1 MAISNG
7 YCTLADVKAALRI
20 TDTVDDALLE
30 VAVES
35 ASRLIDGYTNRYF
48 YNAGTATKIY
58 LPSSSYEV
66 YTDDFQTSSITLRT
80 YEDGAFTTW
89 ASADYQ
95 LEPLNQ
101 SVGGVVMPYYRIR
114 AIDDPYFPMSQ
125 VLEYSVELT
134 AVFGWASVPTAI
146 KQACVVQA
154 MRLFKRLESPTGV
167 LGYGTDLGVVR
178 VSGRIDPD
186 VAMLINPYR
195 KMRATVAV

>member
-1 MAISNG
+1 MAITQG

-20 TDTVDDALLE
+20 TDSVDDSLLE

-35 ASRLIDGYTNRYF
+35 ASRLIDGYANRSF
-48 YNAGTATKIY
+48 YSAGTATRQY
-58 LPSSSYEV
+58 LPSNNYEV

-89 ASADYQ
+89 SSADYQ

-101 SVGGVVMPYYRIR
+101 NVGGVAVPYYRIR
-114 AIDDPYFPMSQ
+114 AIGDPYFPMSN

-134 AVFGWASVPTAI
+134 AVYGWASVPTAI
-146 KQACVVQA
+146 KEATVIQS
-154 MRLFKRLESPTGV
+154 MRIFKRLESPTGV

-186 VAMLINPYR
+186 VAMLIQPYR

>member
-35 ASRLIDGYTNRYF
+35 ASRLIDGYANRSF
-48 YNAGTATKIY
+48 YNAGTATRIY
-58 LPSSSYEV
+58 LPSSLYEV
-66 YTDDFQTSSITLRT
+66 YTDDFQTSTITLRT

-89 ASADYQ
+89 SSADYQ

-101 SVGGVVMPYYRIR
+101 NVGGLAMPYYRIR
-114 AIDDPYFPMSQ
+114 ATEDKYFPMDSA
-125 VLEYSVELT
+125 LEYSVELT
-134 AVFGWASVPTAI
+134 ATYGWAAVPTAI
-146 KQACVVQA
+146 KQACVVQS

-195 KMRATVAV
+195 KLRATVAA